1 MVNLGSAYGEI
12 QIGTGGAEQ
21 NVQGLAD
28 KLRNIGGA
36 MSLAITTPLVG
47 IAAAAGMATAEFEQ
61 SMNTMQVVSGATAQE
76 MAALQQE
83 ALRLGA
89 ETAFSAGEAA
99 QGMLELA
106 KAGLSTEQVMAA
118 IGGTLDLAAAGGLS
132 VAQAAEIAA
141 NAVNTFGLEAS
152 DTVRVADM
160 LAAAANASSV
170 EVTDMAQAMQAGAS
184 VFAASEIPIEDLST
198 AIALLGN
205 NGIKGSDAGTS
216 LKAMLS
222 MLTAPTDE
230 AAKAMRSL
238 GIEVY
243 NADGSMREFP
253 DILANLEQALFG
265 VNQRTVTSSNLTAEQ
280 AERMDYLK
288 TTISKTE
295 RKLADY
301 ASGLAGVSQSEND
314 KIVAVDRLNREL
326 AAAQSEFA
334 GLAAVGGTTATVMKQ
349 LTDAERAAAM
359 QTLFGNDGKRAASI
373 LLAEGA
379 VGYADMKDQVTEAGA
394 AGVVADAKMK
404 GLAGAIEYA
413 KGSIES
419 ALITAFLPFT
429 ETAANLIRQGADLVT
444 MLVNLPEPVK
454 NAALAF
460 AAVLAAA
467 GPLMMALSGIGAV
480 LGFILSPIGLIV
492 IGVAALAAAWTAN
505 FMGIQ
510 EATAAAWGVIGPV
523 LDSLRLYLL
532 AVVEDGDYLND
543 WLTHLPEGMQGAVL
557 GIGMMIAQIQEMV
570 SALQTWGA
578 SLLSANVFVAESTTM
593 YAAFKNAI
601 TEALTTIQA
610 AWDALM
616 ALLEPALS
624 RLAAVFAGVPAQLG
638 PLQGAFGELV
648 TAVGSALA
656 AMQPILEI
664 FGQVIAA
671 TFAVLAVV
679 AVNDFAAVIQ
689 AVIPTVTIIVN
700 QLTVVITLLATV
712 IQNMVTLVTALV
724 AGDWQLAWES
734 AGNIGQAFVDAFG
747 ATLQNLG
754 ALVSTVMGV
763 IYEVVVNTLEDLGVD
778 TEGILAGITTWWNS
792 MWDALGEKVQPVID
806 MVSEFRKA
814 LEGFAE
820 WVSGFSIPNPF
831 DGWSMPSLP
840 WGGAPAAPPG
850 TNARGTNWWPGGL
863 SWVGE
868 RGPELVDLPRG
879 ARVYDAQTS
888 QGMAGRTLNITVPV
902 QQLSS
907 QLDMVELAHR
917 VAGVIMQYEGA

>member
-1 MVNLGSAYGEI
+1 MTVALGSAYGTVE
-12 QIGTGGAEQ
+12 IGTGGAEQ
-21 NVQGLAD
+21 NIQGLAD

-132 VAQAAEIAA
+132 VGQAAEIAA

-170 EVTDMAQAMQAGAS
+170 EVTDMAQGMQMAGA
-184 VFAASEIPIEDLST
+184 VFAANKVPVEDLST

-216 LKAMLS
+216 LKTML
-222 MLTAPTDE
+222 MRLTAPTTE
-230 AAKAMRSL
+230 AAGVMENL

-243 NADGSMREFP
+243 NADGSMRQFE
-253 DILANLEQALFG
+253 DILGQLE
-265 VNQRTVTSSNLTAEQ
+265 SST
-280 AERMDYLK
+280 
-288 TTISKTE
+288 
-295 RKLADY
+295 
-301 ASGLAGVSQSEND
+301 SGLTDEQRN
-314 KIVAVDRLNREL
+314 L
-326 AAAQSEFA
+326 A
-334 GLAAVGGTTATVMKQ
+334 
-349 LTDAERAAAM
+349 LT
-359 QTLFGNDGKRAASI
+359 TLFGADAIRAANI
-373 LLAEGA
+373 LIAEGSDS
-379 VGYADMKDQVTEAGA
+379 YADMKNQVTEAGA
-394 AGVVADAKMK
+394 AGAVADSKLK

-429 ETAANLIRQGADLVT
+429 GAVADLIRQGADLVT
-444 MLVNLPEPVK
+444 MFVNLPEPMR

-460 AAVLAAA
+460 AAVLAVA
-467 GPLMMALSGIGAV
+467 GPVMLAISGIGAV
-480 LGFILSPIGLIV
+480 LGFLLSPIGLIV
-492 IGVAALAAAWTAN
+492 VGVAALAAAWTSN
-505 FMGIQ
+505 FLGIQ
-510 EATAAAWGVIGPV
+510 EATTAAWG
-523 LDSLRLYLL
+523 
-532 AVVEDGDYLND
+532 
-543 WLTHLPEGMQGAVL
+543 
-557 GIGMMIAQIQEMV
+557 MIAP
-570 SALQTWGA
+570 ALEGIKAQFTNVGA
-578 SLLSANVFVAESTTM
+578 SVAESSTM
-593 YAAFKNAI
+593 YAAFKNQVAA
-601 TEALTTIQA
+601 ALAGVQA
-610 AWDALM
+610 AWDALLQ
-616 ALLEPALS
+616 LLAPALE
-624 RLAAVFAGVPAQLG
+624 RLQAAFATAGTQVAGLQPHFQGLLTAVQGFWTAIQPVLEMFGQLIAAVM
-638 PLQGAFGELV
+638 
-648 TAVGSALA
+648 AVA
-656 AMQPILEI
+656 
-664 FGQVIAA
+664 
-671 TFAVLAVV
+671 AVV
-679 AVNDFAAVIQ
+679 AVNLLAQAFTSFGTVAGAVIDQ
-689 AVIPTVTIIVN
+689 
-700 QLTVVITLLATV
+700 ITLTINTFSALLTQV
-712 IQNMVTLVTALV
+712 VTLVTALLT
-724 AGDWQLAWES
+724 GDWQTAWT
-734 AGNIGQAFVDAFG
+734 AAQGIVGTFG
-747 ATLQNLG
+747 AYFEGTFENLRTIATTLITAITTAVTDSL
-754 ALVSTVMGV
+754 SDM
-763 IYEVVVNTLEDLGVD
+763 GVD
-778 TEGILAGITTWWNS
+778 TEGIMTGITAWWTS
-792 MWDALGEKVQPVID
+792 MWDGLTQKVQPVID
-806 MVSEFRKA
+806 MIAEFRKA
-814 LEGFAE
+814 LEGFAS
-820 WVSGFSIPNPF
+820 WVTGFSIPNPF